1 MTKDEF
7 IKELKQ
13 FINGHEPF
21 AKPKSSF
28 IEAYNNATNLSNDD
42 KDKCIKALLNYAKNY
57 GVKKV

>member
-13 FINGHEPF
+13 FKNLNKPF
-21 AKPKSSF
+21 AKP
-28 IEAYNNATNLSNDD
+28 IGDYIYAYDNATNLSNED

-57 GVKKV
+57 GVKKG

>member
-13 FINGHEPF
+13 FKKSNELF
-21 AKPKSSF
+21 AKPKSIF
-28 IEAYNNATNLSNDD
+28 IEAYNNASNLPNED

-57 GVKKV
+57 GVKKG